1 MKKINYKQEL
11 MRLLNLTSDEY
22 NKQYDIYRL
31 RVRNFEKEV
40 GKKEKIN
47 VVASMYYTFKAQK
60 QGKELTP
67 QKRAILAT
75 PAKSLAKKKQ
85 TIRPRTRKKKI
96 TAAEQ
101 RSKAYYLSRL
111 KGIIT
116 INPKLN
122 AYINDDEIP
131 WDTRQQKIIEY
142 LSKLD
147 STRKQQLERAQNAKS
162 LNDIDGLFED
172 YGDAGYELDFD
183 FGA

>member
-22 NKQYDIYRL
+22 DKQYDIYRL
-31 RVRNFEKEV
+31 RVRNFEKET

-47 VVASMYYTFKAQK
+47 VSASMYYTFKAQK
-60 QGKELTP
+60 QGKELSP

-75 PAKSLAKKKQ
+75 PSKSLAKKKQ
-85 TIRPRTRKKKI
+85 AKHPRKRAKM

-101 RSKAYYLSRL
+101 RSKAYYLLRL
-111 KGIIT
+111 KGLIA
-116 INPKLN
+116 INPNLN
-122 AYINDDEIP
+122 AYINNDDIP
-131 WDTRQQKIIEY
+131 WERRQEKILEY

-162 LNDIDGLFED
+162 SDDIIALFED

>member
-1 MKKINYKQEL
+1 MKNINYKKEL
-11 MRLLNLTSDEY
+11 MRLLNLTTDEY
-22 NKQYDIYRL
+22 DKQYDIYRL
-31 RVRNFEKEV
+31 RVRNFEKET

-47 VVASMYYTFKAQK
+47 VSASMYYTFKAQK
-60 QGKELTP
+60 QGKELSL

-85 TIRPRTRKKKI
+85 TKRPRTRKKM

-111 KGIIT
+111 KGLIV

-122 AYINDDEIP
+122 AYINNDEIP
-131 WDTRQQKIIEY
+131 WETKQEKILEY

-147 STRKQQLERAQNAKS
+147 STRKQQLELAQSAKT
-162 LNDIDGLFED
+162 LFDIDGLFED
-172 YGDAGYELDFD
+172 YGDSGYEFEFD
-183 FGA
+183 FESL

>member
-11 MRLLNLTSDEY
+11 MRLLNLTSAEY
-22 NKQYDIYRL
+22 DKQYDIYRL
-31 RVRNFEKEV
+31 RVRNFEKET

-47 VVASMYYTFKAQK
+47 VSASMFYTFKAQR
-60 QGKELTP
+60 QGKELSL

-85 TIRPRTRKKKI
+85 TKRPRTRKKM
-96 TAAEQ
+96 TAAEH

-111 KGIIT
+111 KGLIA
-116 INPKLN
+116 INPELN
-122 AYINDDEIP
+122 AYINNDEIL
-131 WDTRQQKIIEY
+131 WERRQEKIIEY

-147 STRKQQLERAQNAKS
+147 STRKQQLERAQSAKS
-162 LNDIDGLFED
+162 LDDIDELFED

-183 FGA
+183 FRA

>member
-22 NKQYDIYRL
+22 DKQYDIYRL
-31 RVRNFEKEV
+31 RVRNFEKET

-47 VVASMYYTFKAQK
+47 VSASMYYTFKAQR
-60 QGKELTP
+60 QGKELSL

-85 TIRPRTRKKKI
+85 AKRPRPRKKM
-96 TAAEQ
+96 TASEQ
-101 RSKAYYLSRL
+101 RSKAYYLLRL
-111 KGIIT
+111 KGLIV

-122 AYINDDEIP
+122 AYINNDDIP
-131 WDTRQQKIIEY
+131 WDTRQEKILEY

-147 STRKQQLERAQNAKS
+147 STRKQQLERAQSAKS
-162 LNDIDGLFED
+162 LDDIDGLFED

>member
-22 NKQYDIYRL
+22 DKQYDIYRL
-31 RVRNFEKEV
+31 RVRNFEKET

-47 VVASMYYTFKAQK
+47 VSASMYYTFKAQM
-60 QGKELTP
+60 QGKELSS

-85 TIRPRTRKKKI
+85 TKRLRKRKKM

-111 KGIIT
+111 KGLIV

-122 AYINDDEIP
+122 VYINNNEIP
-131 WDTRQQKIIEY
+131 WDTRQEKVLEF

-147 STRKQQLERAQNAKS
+147 TSRKQQLERAQSAKS
-162 LNDIDGLFED
+162 LDDIDGLFED

-183 FGA
+183 FEA

>member
-31 RVRNFEKEV
+31 RVRNFEKET

-47 VVASMYYTFKAQK
+47 VSASMYYTFKAQK

-67 QKRAILAT
+67 QKRAILVT

-85 TIRPRTRKKKI
+85 TKRPRKRKKM
-96 TAAEQ
+96 TATEQ

-111 KGIIT
+111 KGVIA

-122 AYINDDEIP
+122 AFINNDDIP
-131 WDTRQQKIIEY
+131 WERRQEKITEY

>member
-1 MKKINYKQEL
+1 MKKINYKQEI

-31 RVRNFEKEV
+31 RVRNFEKET

-47 VVASMYYTFKAQK
+47 VSASMYYTFKAQK
-60 QGKELTP
+60 QGKELSS
-67 QKRAILAT
+67 QKRAILVT
-75 PAKSLAKKKQ
+75 PARSLAKKKQ
-85 TIRPRTRKKKI
+85 AKQPKIRVKM
-96 TAAEQ
+96 TASEQ

-111 KGIIT
+111 KGLIV

-122 AYINDDEIP
+122 AYINNDAIP
-131 WDTRQQKIIEY
+131 WERRQEKILEY

-162 LNDIDGLFED
+162 SDDITALFED
-172 YGDAGYELDFD
+172 YGDTGYELDFD

>member
-22 NKQYDIYRL
+22 DKQYDIYRL
-31 RVRNFEKEV
+31 RVRNFEKET
-40 GKKEKIN
+40 GKKEKIK
-47 VVASMYYTFKAQK
+47 VSASMYYTFKAQK
-60 QGKELTP
+60 QGKELSA
-67 QKRAILAT
+67 QKRAILVA
-75 PAKSLAKKKQ
+75 PAQSLAKKEQ
-85 TIRPRTRKKKI
+85 TKRPRPRKKM

-111 KGIIT
+111 KGLIA

-122 AYINDDEIP
+122 TFINNNEIP
-131 WDTRQQKIIEY
+131 WDTRQKKILEY

-147 STRKQQLERAQNAKS
+147 STRKQQLERAQSAKS
-162 LNDIDGLFED
+162 LDDIDGLFED
-172 YGDAGYELDFD
+172 YGDAGYELEFD

>member
-22 NKQYDIYRL
+22 DKQYDIYRL
-31 RVRNFEKEV
+31 RVRNFEKET

-47 VVASMYYTFKAQK
+47 VSASMYYTFKAQR
-60 QGKELTP
+60 QGKELSL

-85 TIRPRTRKKKI
+85 TKRPHVRKKM
-96 TAAEQ
+96 TASEQ
-101 RSKAYYLSRL
+101 RSKVYYLSRL
-111 KGIIT
+111 KGLIT

-122 AYINDDEIP
+122 AYINNDDIS
-131 WDTRQQKIIEY
+131 WNTRQEKILEY

-162 LNDIDGLFED
+162 LDDIDGLFEN
-172 YGDAGYELDFD
+172 YGDAAYELDFD
-183 FGA
+183 FGV

>member
-22 NKQYDIYRL
+22 DKQYDIYRL
-31 RVRNFEKEV
+31 RVRNFEKET

-47 VVASMYYTFKAQK
+47 VSASLYYTFKAQK
-60 QGKELTP
+60 QGKELSL
-67 QKRAILAT
+67 QKRAILVT

-85 TIRPRTRKKKI
+85 TKRPRTRKKM

-111 KGIIT
+111 KGLIA

-122 AYINDDEIP
+122 DYINDENRKLTPEQI
-131 WDTRQQKIIEY
+131 RQFLI
-142 LSKLD
+142 
-147 STRKQQLERAQNAKS
+147 
-162 LNDIDGLFED
+162 D
-172 YGDAGYELDFD
+172 YGFD
-183 FGA
+183 EALEKFDEKLKTSSLLSDMEDE

>member
-11 MRLLNLTSDEY
+11 MRLLNLTGDEY
-22 NKQYDIYRL
+22 DKQYDIYRL
-31 RVRNFEKEV
+31 RVRNFEKET

-47 VVASMYYTFKAQK
+47 VSASMYYTFKAKK

-85 TIRPRTRKKKI
+85 TKRPRTRKM

-111 KGIIT
+111 KGLIT

-122 AYINDDEIP
+122 TYINDDNIP
-131 WDTRQQKIIEY
+131 WETRQEKILEY

-147 STRKQQLERAQNAKS
+147 STRKQQLERAQSAKS
-162 LNDIDGLFED
+162 LDDIDGLFED
-172 YGDAGYELDFD
+172 YGDAGYELNFD

>member
-22 NKQYDIYRL
+22 DKQYDIYRL
-31 RVRNFEKEV
+31 RVRNFEKET

-47 VVASMYYTFKAQK
+47 VSASMYYTFKAQK

-85 TIRPRTRKKKI
+85 TKHPRSRKM

-111 KGIIT
+111 KGIIA
-116 INPKLN
+116 INPNLS
-122 AYINDDEIP
+122 AYINNDSIP
-131 WDTRQQKIIEY
+131 WERRQEKILEY